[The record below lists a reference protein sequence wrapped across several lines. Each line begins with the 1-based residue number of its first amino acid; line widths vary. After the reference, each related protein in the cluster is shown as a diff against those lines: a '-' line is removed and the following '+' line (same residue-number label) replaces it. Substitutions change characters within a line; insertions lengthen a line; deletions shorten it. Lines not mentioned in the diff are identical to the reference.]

1 MEPTPPM
8 EPTPQMDASRPSD
21 LRLIAFALTA
31 AGALAIGVG
40 SVLTWV
46 SAGFTQPQL
55 AQLTSVT
62 KGIDTNEGKVALGC
76 AVAALILVIA
86 SRVVSDAARAVLAGV
101 LVVVGALA
109 AVAGAMFIS
118 SASTNYSPIDSDSIV
133 NRLAAE
139 LGHSPEEV
147 RAALATVSSQLGPYT
162 NVGAGPWIVIAGGI
176 MVAVGGVLTV
186 RWAARLSADHAAAD
200 EDGPVISFEDERAPD
215 DSARD
220 ARDDG
225 AETSLD

>member
-1 MEPTPPM
+1 
-8 EPTPQMDASRPSD
+8 MDVSRPSD
-21 LRLIAFALTA
+21 LRLIAFVLTA
-31 AGALAIGVG
+31 VGALAIGVA

-62 KGIDTNEGKVALGC
+62 KGLDTNEGKVALGC

-118 SASTNYSPIDSDSIV
+118 SASTNYSPIDSESII

-139 LGHSPEEV
+139 LGHSPDEV

-162 NVGAGPWIVIAGGI
+162 NVGAGPWIVIAGGV

-200 EDGPVISFEDERAPD
+200 EDGGPEIAFDDEGPPD

-220 ARDDG
+220 PDDG